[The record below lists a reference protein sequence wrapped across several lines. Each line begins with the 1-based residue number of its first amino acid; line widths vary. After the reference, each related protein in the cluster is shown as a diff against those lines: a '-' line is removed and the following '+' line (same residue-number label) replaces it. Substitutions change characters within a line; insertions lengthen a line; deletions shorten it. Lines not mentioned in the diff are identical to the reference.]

1 MMTCKK
7 CCTKKLLIPQSHTY
21 VHMNMNEYSNST
33 TSNIPE
39 TSLKEKLDYIQI
51 GKVDRK
57 FKKTLFQKRHFSR
70 SKLFHLN
77 IGLV

>member
-1 MMTCKK
+1 
-7 CCTKKLLIPQSHTY
+7 
-21 VHMNMNEYSNST
+21 MNMNEYSK

-39 TSLKEKLDYIQI
+39 TSLKEKLDYIQK

-57 FKKTLFQKRHFSR
+57 FRKTLFQKKKRHFSR

>member
-1 MMTCKK
+1 
-7 CCTKKLLIPQSHTY
+7 
-21 VHMNMNEYSNST
+21 MNMNEYST

-39 TSLKEKLDYIQI
+39 TSLKEKLDYIQKQK
-51 GKVDRK
+51 GKADRK
-57 FKKTLFQKRHFSR
+57 FRKTLFQKKRHFSR